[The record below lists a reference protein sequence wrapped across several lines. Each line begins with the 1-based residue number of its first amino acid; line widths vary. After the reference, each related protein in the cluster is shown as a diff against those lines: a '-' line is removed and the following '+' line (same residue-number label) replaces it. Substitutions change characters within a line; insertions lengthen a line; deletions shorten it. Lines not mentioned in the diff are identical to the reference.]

1 MTSCMIREN
10 GDLGNNG
17 SEDGREGGGNG
28 SSNDS
33 SNDL

>member
-17 SEDGREGGGNG
+17 SEDRREGGGMV
-28 SSNDS
+28 SNDS

>member
-28 SSNDS
+28 FE
-33 SNDL
+33 